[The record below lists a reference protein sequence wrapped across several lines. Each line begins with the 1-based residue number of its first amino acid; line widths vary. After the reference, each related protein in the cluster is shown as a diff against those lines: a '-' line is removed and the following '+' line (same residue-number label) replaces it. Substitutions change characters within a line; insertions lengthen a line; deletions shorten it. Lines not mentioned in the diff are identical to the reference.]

1 MKKEINNFFNIKNF
15 SQGIKREL
23 TKGVNAR
30 IFPGVEAMIS
40 IVNLQP
46 NAAGKI
52 HNHPQEQWGIMISG
66 SGIRIQ
72 NNDKI
77 PVVEGDFWRTP
88 GGIDHGFIAG
98 KDGAIIV
105 DVFAPPREEYKK
117 EGKGFK

>member
-1 MKKEINNFFNIKNF
+1 MKKEINNFFNIKNS

-23 TKGVNAR
+23 AKGVNAR

-52 HNHPQEQWGIMISG
+52 HNHPQEQWGIIISG
-66 SGIRIQ
+66 SGVRIQ

>member
-30 IFPGVEAMIS
+30 IFPGDEAMIS

-46 NAAGKI
+46 NAAGNI

-72 NNDKI
+72 NKDKI

>member
-23 TKGVNAR
+23 SKGVNAR

-40 IVNLQP
+40 VVNLQP
-46 NAAGKI
+46 NASGKI

-88 GGIDHGFIAG
+88 GGIDHGFVAG

-117 EGKGFK
+117 EGTGFK

>member
-23 TKGVNAR
+23 AKGVNAR

-40 IVNLQP
+40 VVNLQP
-46 NAAGKI
+46 NASGKI

-88 GGIDHGFIAG
+88 GGIDHGFVAG

-117 EGKGFK
+117 EGTGFK

>member
-1 MKKEINNFFNIKNF
+1 MQ
-15 SQGIKREL
+15 S
-23 TKGVNAR
+23 
-30 IFPGVEAMIS
+30 
-40 IVNLQP
+40 
-46 NAAGKI
+46 GKI

-88 GGIDHGFIAG
+88 GGIDHGFVAG

-117 EGKGFK
+117 EGTGFK